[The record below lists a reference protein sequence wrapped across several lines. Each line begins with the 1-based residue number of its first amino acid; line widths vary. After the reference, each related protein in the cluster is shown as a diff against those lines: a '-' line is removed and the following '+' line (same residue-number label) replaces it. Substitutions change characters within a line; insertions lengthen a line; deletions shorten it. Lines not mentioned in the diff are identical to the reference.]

1 MSCGAREWAQ
11 ATTARDQKAQRR
23 WKRLLGKIDKLHG
36 DEGSRC
42 TEVRVTLVA
51 LMLGRS
57 GETVHRVHLPAG
69 CDACVA
75 GCACF

>member
-1 MSCGAREWAQ
+1 MLWTQANSQESKGAK
-11 ATTARDQKAQRR
+11 KA
-23 WKRLLGKIDKLHG
+23 KDIVGKIDKLHG

-42 TEVRVTLVA
+42 TEVKVTLVA

-57 GETVHRVHLPAG
+57 GETVQRVHLPAG

>member
-1 MSCGAREWAQ
+1 M
-11 ATTARDQKAQRR
+11 
-23 WKRLLGKIDKLHG
+23 GKIDKLHG

-57 GETVHRVHLPAG
+57 ELKMERLFIGCTFLPGVMPVWRVARVFDEEKEKLVDGE
-69 CDACVA
+69 
-75 GCACF
+75 